1 MNPKQRTLVIV
12 LGAALLAF
20 LVFRPFV
27 IVPAG
32 ARGVVFTLTSGVLEK
47 QLGEG
52 FHVLVP
58 VVQQALLY
66 DVRTQTYSMSRV
78 HWDGEVRG
86 DDSLTALTAD
96 GQTVNVDISVRFHP
110 DPENVWRLHRE
121 VGADYVNKILRP
133 EIRSQTRVAISEF
146 PVTEVYSASR
156 QVVEDKIETR
166 LRESINRTY
175 LIVDEVLLR
184 DIRFSDAF
192 AQAIE
197 NKQIAE
203 QNAQRMQYVLERT
216 EKEREQRIIEAEGE
230 AEAIELKGQ
239 AVAEN
244 TKVIQ
249 YEYVQKIAPNIGTII
264 FERPELNRPRLVENL
279 AVQSK
284 CMGKIVSRE
293 ELVKLRAS
301 WKEQG
306 STVVFTNGC
315 YDLLHPGHIRLL
327 EQARSLGDI
336 LILALNTDASVR
348 RLKGPSRPLISEHDR
363 AALASGLEAV
373 DAVTY
378 FDEDTPTE
386 LIAAV
391 LPDILVKGADWSH
404 WIAGREEVEAAGGKV
419 MALPLEPGYSTTG
432 IVEEILNRQP

>member
-1 MNPKQRTLVIV
+1 MNAKQRTIVIV
-12 LGAALLAF
+12 LAIAVIAF

-52 FHVLVP
+52 FHILIP
-58 VVQQALLY
+58 VVQRALLY

-78 HWDGEVRG
+78 HWDGEVSG

-110 DPENVWRLHRE
+110 DPDNVWRLHKE
-121 VGADYVNKILRP
+121 VGTDYVNKILRP
-133 EIRSQTRVAISEF
+133 EIRSQTRVAISDF
-146 PVTEVYSASR
+146 PVTEVYSESR
-156 QVVEDKIETR
+156 QVVEDRIESR

-184 DIRFSDAF
+184 DIRFSEAF

-203 QNAQRMQYVLERT
+203 QNAQRMQYVLEKS

-264 FERPELNRPRLVENL
+264 SSGRNL
-279 AVQSK
+279 TVP
-284 CMGKIVSRE
+284 
-293 ELVKLRAS
+293 
-301 WKEQG
+301 G
-306 STVVFTNGC
+306 S
-315 YDLLHPGHIRLL
+315 
-327 EQARSLGDI
+327 
-336 LILALNTDASVR
+336 
-348 RLKGPSRPLISEHDR
+348 
-363 AALASGLEAV
+363 
-373 DAVTY
+373 
-378 FDEDTPTE
+378 
-386 LIAAV
+386 
-391 LPDILVKGADWSH
+391 
-404 WIAGREEVEAAGGKV
+404 
-419 MALPLEPGYSTTG
+419 
-432 IVEEILNRQP
+432 